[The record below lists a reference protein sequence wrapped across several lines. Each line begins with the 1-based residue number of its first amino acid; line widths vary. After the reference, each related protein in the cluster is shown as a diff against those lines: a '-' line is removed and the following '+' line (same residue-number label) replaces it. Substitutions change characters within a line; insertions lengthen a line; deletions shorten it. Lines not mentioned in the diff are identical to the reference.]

1 MNLFFEAPLPAVM
14 LMTGVLSAG
23 LPLRGWLSR
32 LEHPADNREVA
43 GSSPASRTTSFQPEP
58 RKEHEGPAFP
68 LLQGDGMV
76 VVSGS
81 NAGAMAQQ
89 LADALGWAHHP
100 LETRRFPDTEG
111 YIRIPTD
118 SIEAIRSEPV
128 VVVSNTFPDSGIVE
142 TMLMLD
148 AVRDVRKGR
157 LENLREIGPQTLP
170 DAGKGVLL
178 AIPYFG
184 YSRQDKRFKPGESIS
199 ALAIA
204 DLLATRCDGMV
215 LLDLH
220 APAVLSDLSIPV
232 AFTSAMPE
240 LADHLKETVNPDFI
254 LSPDKGAI
262 DRASSV
268 ANQIGCEFSYLEKTR
283 IDAHTI
289 VHKAKDLDVEGKS
302 VAIVDDMIAT
312 GGTICRAA
320 EALRSQGAVQVHAA
334 CSHGLFTGGA
344 IARLLRYVDGV
355 HATGSLS
362 NARDVIS
369 GGPALARG
377 VHDVLAQLGLS
388 S

>member
-1 MNLFFEAPLPAVM
+1 
-14 LMTGVLSAG
+14 
-23 LPLRGWLSR
+23 
-32 LEHPADNREVA
+32 
-43 GSSPASRTTSFQPEP
+43 
-58 RKEHEGPAFP
+58 
-68 LLQGDGMV
+68 MV

-81 NAGAMAQQ
+81 NAGAMAKQ

-232 AFTSAMPE
+232 AFYFRHA
-240 LADHLKETVNPDFI
+240 
-254 LSPDKGAI
+254 
-262 DRASSV
+262 RA
-268 ANQIGCEFSYLEKTR
+268 C
-283 IDAHTI
+283 
-289 VHKAKDLDVEGKS
+289 
-302 VAIVDDMIAT
+302 
-312 GGTICRAA
+312 
-320 EALRSQGAVQVHAA
+320 
-334 CSHGLFTGGA
+334 
-344 IARLLRYVDGV
+344 
-355 HATGSLS
+355 
-362 NARDVIS
+362 
-369 GGPALARG
+369 
-377 VHDVLAQLGLS
+377 
-388 S
+388 

>member
-1 MNLFFEAPLPAVM
+1 
-14 LMTGVLSAG
+14 
-23 LPLRGWLSR
+23 
-32 LEHPADNREVA
+32 
-43 GSSPASRTTSFQPEP
+43 
-58 RKEHEGPAFP
+58 
-68 LLQGDGMV
+68 MV

-81 NAGAMAQQ
+81 NAATMAKQ
-89 LADALGWAHHP
+89 LAETMGWAHHP

-111 YIRIPTD
+111 YIRIPSETID
-118 SIEAIRSEPV
+118 ALRDEPV
-128 VVVSNTFPDSGIVE
+128 VLVSNTFPDSGIVE
-142 TMLMLD
+142 TLLMLD
-148 AVRDVRKGR
+148 AIQDVRAGR
-157 LENLREIGPQTLP
+157 LQNLREIGPQTLP
-170 DAGKGVLL
+170 DVGKGVIL
-178 AIPYFG
+178 AVPYFG

-199 ALAIA
+199 ARAIA
-204 DLLATRCDGMV
+204 NMMATRCDGMV
-215 LLDLH
+215 VLDLH
-220 APAVLSDLSIPV
+220 APAVLSDMPIPM
-232 AFTSAMPE
+232 AFTSSMPE
-240 LADHLKETVNPDFI
+240 LADHLKTSVNPDFI

-268 ANQIGCEFSYLEKTR
+268 AQQIGCEFSYLEKTR

-289 VHKAKDLDVEGKS
+289 VHKAKDLDVDGKS

-320 EALRSQGAVQVHAA
+320 EALRSQGAVEVHAA

-355 HATGSLS
+355 HATGSLP

-377 VHDVLAQLGLS
+377 IGEVLGELGLS

>member
-1 MNLFFEAPLPAVM
+1 
-14 LMTGVLSAG
+14 
-23 LPLRGWLSR
+23 
-32 LEHPADNREVA
+32 
-43 GSSPASRTTSFQPEP
+43 
-58 RKEHEGPAFP
+58 
-68 LLQGDGMV
+68 MV

-81 NAGAMAQQ
+81 NAGPMAQQ
-89 LADALGWAHHP
+89 LATTLGWDHHP

-118 SIEAIRSEPV
+118 TIEAIRSEPV
-128 VVVSNTFPDSGIVE
+128 VLVSNTFPDSGIVE
-142 TMLMLD
+142 TLLMLD
-148 AVRDVRKGR
+148 AIQDVRKGQ

-170 DAGKGVLL
+170 DAGKGVIL

-199 ALAIA
+199 AKAIA
-204 DLLATRCDGMV
+204 DLLATRCDGIV
-215 LLDLH
+215 VLDLH
-220 APAVLSDLSIPV
+220 APAVLENLSVPV

-240 LADHLKETVNPDFI
+240 LAHHLKESVDPDFI

-268 ANQIGCEFSYLEKTR
+268 ATQIGCEFSYLEKTR

-289 VHKAKDLDVEGKS
+289 VHKAKDLDVAGKS

-334 CSHGLFTGGA
+334 CCHGLFTGGA

-355 HATGSLS
+355 HATGSLP
-362 NARDVIS
+362 NARDNIS

-377 VHDVLAQLGLS
+377 VNELLS
-388 S
+388 SMGLD

>member
-1 MNLFFEAPLPAVM
+1 
-14 LMTGVLSAG
+14 
-23 LPLRGWLSR
+23 
-32 LEHPADNREVA
+32 
-43 GSSPASRTTSFQPEP
+43 
-58 RKEHEGPAFP
+58 
-68 LLQGDGMV
+68 MV

-81 NAGAMAQQ
+81 NAGPMAQQ
-89 LADALGWAHHP
+89 LAEALGWAHHS

-111 YIRIPTD
+111 YTRIPTET
-118 SIEAIRSEPV
+118 IEAIRSEPV
-128 VVVSNTFPDSGIVE
+128 VLVSNTFPDSGIVE
-142 TMLMLD
+142 TLLMLD
-148 AVRDVRKGR
+148 AIQDVRSGR
-157 LENLREIGPQTLP
+157 LQNLREIGPQTLP
-170 DAGKGVLL
+170 DVGKGVVL

-204 DLLATRCDGMV
+204 DVLATRCDGMV
-215 LLDLH
+215 VLDLH
-220 APAVLSDLSIPV
+220 APAVLQDLSIPV
-232 AFTSAMPE
+232 SFTSAMPE
-240 LADHLKETVNPDFI
+240 LANHLKETVNPDFI

-268 ANQIGCEFSYLEKTR
+268 AKQIDCEFSYLEKTR

-289 VHKAKDLDVEGKS
+289 VHQAKDLDVAGKS

-320 EALRSQGAVQVHAA
+320 EALRAQGATGVHAA
-334 CSHGLFTGGA
+334 CCHGLFTGGA

-355 HATGSLS
+355 HATGSLP

-377 VHDVLAQLGLS
+377 VHDVFARLGLD
-388 S
+388 

>member
-1 MNLFFEAPLPAVM
+1 MKGQPLP
-14 LMTGVLSAG
+14 LT
-23 LPLRGWLSR
+23 
-32 LEHPADNREVA
+32 
-43 GSSPASRTTSFQPEP
+43 
-58 RKEHEGPAFP
+58 K
-68 LLQGDGMV
+68 GDGMV

-81 NAGAMAQQ
+81 NAAIMAKQ
-89 LADALGWAHHP
+89 LAESMGWEHHA

-111 YIRIPTD
+111 YIRIPSETID
-118 SIEAIRSEPV
+118 ALRTEPV
-128 VVVSNTFPDSGIVE
+128 VLVSNTFPDSGIVE
-142 TMLMLD
+142 TLLMLD
-148 AVRDVRKGR
+148 AIQDVRGGR
-157 LENLREIGPQTLP
+157 LQNLREIGPQTLP
-170 DAGKGVLL
+170 DVGNGVIL
-178 AIPYFG
+178 AVPYFG

-199 ALAIA
+199 ARAIA
-204 DLLATRCDGMV
+204 DMLATRCDGLV
-215 LLDLH
+215 VLDLH
-220 APAVLSDLSIPV
+220 APAVLSGMSIPV

-240 LADHLKETVNPDFI
+240 LAGHLKESVNPDFI

-268 ANQIGCEFSYLEKTR
+268 AEQIGCEFSYLEKTR

-289 VHKAKDLDVEGKS
+289 VHQAKDLDVAGKS

-355 HATGSLS
+355 HATGSLP

-377 VHDVLAQLGLS
+377 VDEILSQLGLS